1 MNSEVVELFHDPLLS
16 CYPFKLAFVHNIAGA
31 RRSLDDL
38 LSMPLAKCAADT
50 FTRHTRHGGEVVLG
64 DLVPDQASSRYRLL
78 TEVTGELEQGAG
90 HARAHRQKTR
100 RHHVLVGLAQASGQ
114 RRHDIDVELGILVQR
129 FGEGGAPD
137 KGEFAVPDRL
147 DSGRPW
153 QAIDHRQLAHD
164 RTRPQEGENALLAR
178 GRSDADREHAMSQPI
193 AAVAGVASLEQ
204 RLAFAQ
210 LECPLAGPQLA

>member
-1 MNSEVVELFHDPLLS
+1 
-16 CYPFKLAFVHNIAGA
+16 
-31 RRSLDDL
+31 
-38 LSMPLAKCAADT
+38 MPLAKRAADA
-50 FTRHTRHGGEVVLG
+50 FTRHTRYGGEVVLS

-78 TEVTGELEQGAG
+78 TEVTDELEQGAG

-114 RRHDIDVELGILVQR
+114 RRHDINVELGMLVQH

-153 QAIDHRQLAHD
+153 QAIDHRELAHD
-164 RTRPQEGENALLAR
+164 RTWPQEGENALLAR
-178 GRSDADREHAMSQPI
+178 GRSDA
-193 AAVAGVASLEQ
+193 
-204 RLAFAQ
+204 
-210 LECPLAGPQLA
+210 